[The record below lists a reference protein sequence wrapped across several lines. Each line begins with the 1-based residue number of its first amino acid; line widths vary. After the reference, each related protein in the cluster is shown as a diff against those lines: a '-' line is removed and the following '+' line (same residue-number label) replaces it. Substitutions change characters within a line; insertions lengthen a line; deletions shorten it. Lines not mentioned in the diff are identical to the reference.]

1 MPRLKLTIEYDGTG
15 FRGWARQPGARTVEG
30 ELRRAVGELYGT
42 FNELV
47 VAGRTD
53 TGVHA
58 LANVVSVDVLG
69 GPPAER
75 AARALNTVLPDD
87 VAVTSVESA
96 PDDFHAR
103 FDARSRSYRFR
114 VWRRRERSVFE
125 ASRSLW
131 WPQAIDLVALQEN
144 AGALVGAHDFRAF
157 TPTETHH
164 RRFTRTVSTVQWLEL
179 NEAVSRSRSPP
190 TRSCVTWCEH
200 WSARCSRVATTRAA
214 AGGPPA
220 QRGRRDSAT
229 TRPVPHAR
237 LLLEAGSTGLRRRAA
252 ATIGRVRF
260 PVVLFDL
267 DGTVI
272 DSGAIILASMR
283 HAAETVVGG
292 EWSDAELMKAVGGP
306 GLEAQMVALDP
317 DRVDELVRIYRAHN
331 EPLHDTLEY
340 CGNMDVV
347 LAELLER
354 GHRLGIVT
362 AKRRVTVEL
371 AFAKL
376 PLEHLFEMVV
386 GGDETA
392 RHKPDPAP
400 LLLALE
406 RLGASAEDAVYV
418 GDSPFDMQ
426 AARAAG
432 LYAIGVSW
440 GRIHTADKL
449 LEADVVID
457 RPEELL
463 ELV

>member
-1 MPRLKLTIEYDGTG
+1 MGS
-15 FRGWARQPGARTVEG
+15 
-30 ELRRAVGELYGT
+30 
-42 FNELV
+42 N
-47 VAGRTD
+47 
-53 TGVHA
+53 
-58 LANVVSVDVLG
+58 
-69 GPPAER
+69 R
-75 AARALNTVLPDD
+75 AATAKPL
-87 VAVTSVESA
+87 
-96 PDDFHAR
+96 
-103 FDARSRSYRFR
+103 
-114 VWRRRERSVFE
+114 
-125 ASRSLW
+125 
-131 WPQAIDLVALQEN
+131 
-144 AGALVGAHDFRAF
+144 
-157 TPTETHH
+157 
-164 RRFTRTVSTVQWLEL
+164 
-179 NEAVSRSRSPP
+179 
-190 TRSCVTWCEH
+190 
-200 WSARCSRVATTRAA
+200 
-214 AGGPPA
+214 
-220 QRGRRDSAT
+220 
-229 TRPVPHAR
+229 
-237 LLLEAGSTGLRRRAA
+237 

-340 CGNMDVV
+340 CGNIDVV

-376 PLEHLFEMVV
+376 PLEHLFEVVV

-440 GRIHTADKL
+440 GRIHTANKL
-449 LEADVVID
+449 NEADVVID

>member
-1 MPRLKLTIEYDGTG
+1 MR
-15 FRGWARQPGARTVEG
+15 RPGSNR
-30 ELRRAVGELYGT
+30 
-42 FNELV
+42 
-47 VAGRTD
+47 
-53 TGVHA
+53 
-58 LANVVSVDVLG
+58 
-69 GPPAER
+69 PAT
-75 AARALNTVLPDD
+75 AKPL
-87 VAVTSVESA
+87 
-96 PDDFHAR
+96 
-103 FDARSRSYRFR
+103 
-114 VWRRRERSVFE
+114 
-125 ASRSLW
+125 
-131 WPQAIDLVALQEN
+131 
-144 AGALVGAHDFRAF
+144 
-157 TPTETHH
+157 
-164 RRFTRTVSTVQWLEL
+164 
-179 NEAVSRSRSPP
+179 
-190 TRSCVTWCEH
+190 
-200 WSARCSRVATTRAA
+200 
-214 AGGPPA
+214 
-220 QRGRRDSAT
+220 
-229 TRPVPHAR
+229 
-237 LLLEAGSTGLRRRAA
+237 

-340 CGNMDVV
+340 CGNIDVV

-376 PLEHLFEMVV
+376 PLEHLFEVVV